1 MILCWTQHFA
11 CPAVLALLRRCMA
24 TNPRG
29 GRRFPEPSRD
39 TQPRVLCGF
48 TSGMALEVHCGPGRE
63 EVTAT
68 ASLRSSKTAKGRR
81 ASKQQ
86 TAKERL
92 IGQLPEGLVGV
103 VFLVLTL
110 ANFYRIVNLELLPK

>member
-11 CPAVLALLRRCMA
+11 CPAVLVLLRRCMA
-24 TNPRG
+24 TNPHR
-29 GRRFPEPSRD
+29 GRRFPEPSWD